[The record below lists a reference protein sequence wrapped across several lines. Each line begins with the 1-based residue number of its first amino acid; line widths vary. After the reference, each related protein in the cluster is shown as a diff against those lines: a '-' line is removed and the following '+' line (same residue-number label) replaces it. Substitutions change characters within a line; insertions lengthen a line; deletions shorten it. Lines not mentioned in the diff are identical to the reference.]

1 MSAAAG
7 RTRCHTLAAGAI
19 GNVLEWYD
27 FAIYGYFAPQIGRA
41 FFPGSD
47 PIAQLLAAF
56 GVFAAGYLMRPLGGA
71 LVGHIGDR
79 HGRRTALVFT
89 IAAMAAPT
97 FLVGLL
103 PGHAA
108 LGVAAPIL
116 LTLLRCLQG
125 LSAGGEWTTSF
136 IFLIE
141 QAPEHRRGLVGAIAS
156 SSGIFG
162 ILLGSA
168 LAAVLASV
176 LSPAALDDWG
186 WRLAFLLGLLAGLAG
201 WMLRRRLSDPSERRP
216 AATAPVLD
224 ALHNQAAVIARVAAV
239 AAFAASGLYL
249 MFLYIVSWLQSVD
262 GIPPARALDI
272 NTASMAALIPVE
284 LTAGWL
290 SDRLGARTV
299 LLAVLGLAAVAALPL
314 LWLMHQA
321 STVAIV
327 AGQLGFVLTIGAV
340 LAVQPAF
347 IVSVTPSALRCTTIG
362 LGYNITLASVGGL
375 SPLAAAWLVHRTG
388 LDLTPAALMT
398 AAALVSIIGVLW
410 VLRRAPAGPRPVL

>member
-1 MSAAAG
+1 VNDS
-7 RTRCHTLAAGAI
+7 RVRVLAAGAI
-19 GNVLEWYD
+19 GNLLEWYD

-41 FFPGSD
+41 FFPHAD
-47 PIAQLLAAF
+47 PVAQVLAAF

-79 HGRRTALVFT
+79 HGRRAALIFS
-89 IAAMAAPT
+89 IAAMAGPT

-103 PGHAA
+103 PGHAT

-116 LTLLRCLQG
+116 LILLRCLQG

-141 QAPEHRRGLVGAIAS
+141 RAPAHRRGLVGAIAS
-156 SSGIFG
+156 SGGISG

-168 LAAVLASV
+168 SAALLASI
-176 LSPAALDDWG
+176 LPPAALEEWG
-186 WRLAFLLGLLAGLAG
+186 WRLPFLLGLLAGIAG
-201 WMLRRRLSDPSERRP
+201 WTLRRGLSNTAEQQ
-216 AATAPVLD
+216 ATPTTPLLD
-224 ALHNQAAVIARVAAV
+224 ALHNHPRVIARVAGI

-262 GIPPARALDI
+262 GIASERALDI
-272 NTASMAALIPVE
+272 NTASMVALIPVE
-284 LTAGWL
+284 LAAGWL
-290 SDRLGARTV
+290 SDRLGGRRV
-299 LLAVLGLAAVAALPL
+299 LLAALGLAALSALPL
-314 LWLMHQA
+314 LWLMHQP
-321 STVAIV
+321 STAAIL
-327 AGQLGFVLTIGAV
+327 AGQLGFVLTIGTV

-347 IVSVTPSALRCTTIG
+347 MVAVTPATLRCSTVG

-388 LDLTPAALMT
+388 VDLSPAGLMSG
-398 AAALVSIIGVLW
+398 AAVVSIIAILW
-410 VLRRAPAGPRPVL
+410 AVPVEVVAAGRE

>member
-1 MSAAAG
+1 M
-7 RTRCHTLAAGAI
+7 LAAGGI
-19 GNVLEWYD
+19 GNLLEWYD
-27 FAIYGYFAPQIGRA
+27 FAIYGYFAPQIGGA
-41 FFPGSD
+41 FFPDAD
-47 PIAQLLAAF
+47 PVAQVLAAF

-79 HGRRTALVFT
+79 HGRRAALVFT
-89 IAAMAAPT
+89 IVAMAGPT
-97 FLVGLL
+97 LLVGLL
-103 PGHAA
+103 PGHAM
-108 LGVAAPIL
+108 LGMAAPIL

-141 QAPEHRRGLVGAIAS
+141 QAPAHRRGLVGAIAS
-156 SSGIFG
+156 SGGILG

-168 LAAVLASV
+168 SAALLASV

-186 WRLAFLLGLLAGLAG
+186 WRLPFLLGLLAGLAG
-201 WMLRRRLSDPSERRP
+201 WMLRRGLSNAAERQ
-216 AATAPVLD
+216 TAPSAPLLD
-224 ALHNQAAVIARVAAV
+224 ALRNHPRVIVRVAAI

-284 LTAGWL
+284 LAAGWL
-290 SDRLGARTV
+290 SDRLGARRV
-299 LLAVLGLAAVAALPL
+299 LLGALGLATAGALPL

-321 STVAIV
+321 STPAVI
-327 AGQLGFVLTIGAV
+327 AGQLGFVLIVGTV

-347 IVSVTPSALRCTTIG
+347 MVAVTPSALRCTTIG
-362 LGYNITLASVGGL
+362 LGYNVTLASVGGL
-375 SPLAAAWLVHRTG
+375 SPLAAAWLVHRSG
-388 LDLTPAALMT
+388 LDLSPAALVT
-398 AAALVSIIGVLW
+398 AAAIVSIIGILW
-410 VLRRAPAGPRPVL
+410 AVPVRPASTDAG